1 MFLLSNSKINYIF
14 ASLFILILQIN
25 MPSIIIFNNHKINLD
40 FILIYFTFLVFFNN
54 TYKLIWFAFLFGLIQ
69 DLIISVDQLGLLTF
83 IKSTTVFLLLMI
95 RGYDNIWSL
104 SFKYLAIFLIYLFHF
119 LFYYIILYNEI
130 FMFIFLIS
138 FFQTFFSFIVFFFTE
153 RFFLKIQ

>member
-69 DLIISVDQLGLLTF
+69 DIIISVDQLGLLTF

-130 FMFIFLIS
+130 FM
-138 FFQTFFSFIVFFFTE
+138 V
-153 RFFLKIQ
+153 